1 MPKSVFRKDAAT
13 RCRAGQLLDSGLASP
28 SRTEAGQIPTLTV
41 SQNKN
46 MATVDRDTR
55 ARAFKAIR
63 KRREQYGPTLFNPHY
78 EIKGRAVQDRN
89 LSHVVGPKLKT
100 LQWEATGRRPLK

>member
-1 MPKSVFRKDAAT
+1 MTVKREQ
-13 RCRAGQLLDSGLASP
+13 RA
-28 SRTEAGQIPTLTV
+28 
-41 SQNKN
+41 K
-46 MATVDRDTR
+46 
-55 ARAFKAIR
+55 AFAAIR
-63 KRREQYGPTLFNPHY
+63 TLQERRRLHGPTLFNPHY